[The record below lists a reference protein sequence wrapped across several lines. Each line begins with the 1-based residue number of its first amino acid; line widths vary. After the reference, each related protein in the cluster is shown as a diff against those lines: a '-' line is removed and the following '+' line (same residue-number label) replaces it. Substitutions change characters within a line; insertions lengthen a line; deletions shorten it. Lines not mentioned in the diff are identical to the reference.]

1 MALDRVA
8 RTLSFSVLIS
18 LLWSSVGVQALHLAV
33 SPQEAQQTRSQGDAF
48 TMVDGTPEHIMI
60 WTPEWRS
67 MRRSGWLHIT
77 VWNGLAVEDA
87 TVRVAEDGTIFVPF
101 GVDLNLKVQGLS
113 STDLKRLIQKES
125 LKYFRETVVQVVIEE
140 YNSSRAYLLGEVGRG
155 VTGREGA
162 GMYPLKG
169 RQTVLEF
176 IIEHGGFSEAAN
188 LTRVQI
194 NRASGEVAFLNLSE
208 VIFQGD
214 ESQNPVVNP
223 GDIVWVPSK
232 EVGANIYYV
241 FGEVN
246 APGIVTTQE
255 NLSLVEVVSR
265 AGSFTKDASRA
276 SVYIARGDPNQPEML
291 LSDMKSLIQEAD
303 FSQNVVLQNNDVIYI
318 PRRGFALFQD
328 VVAAITPILGLLRD
342 TVFLFQVN

>member
-48 TMVDGTPEHIMI
+48 AMVDGTPEHII
-60 WTPEWRS
+60 GRS
-67 MRRSGWLHIT
+67 DLLHIT

-113 STDLKRLIQKES
+113 STDLKRLIHKES

-155 VTGREGA
+155 VTGRDGA

>member
-8 RTLSFSVLIS
+8 RTLFFSILIS
-18 LLWSSVGVQALHLAV
+18 FFWSLVGVQALHLEV

-48 TMVDGTPEHIMI
+48 AMVDGIPEHRIG
-60 WTPEWRS
+60 RND
-67 MRRSGWLHIT
+67 LLNIT
-77 VWNGLAVEDA
+77 VWNGLNVEDT

-101 GVDLNLKVQGLS
+101 GIDLNLKVQGLS

-125 LKYFRETVVQVVIEE
+125 LKYFRKTVVQVVIEE
-140 YNSSRAYLLGEVGRG
+140 YNSSRAYLLGEVGGREI
-155 VTGREGA
+155 GREGV

-176 IIEHGGFSEAAN
+176 IIEHGGFTEEAN
-188 LTRVQI
+188 MTRVQI
-194 NRASGEVAFLNLSE
+194 NRASGEVVFLNLSE

-214 ESQNPVVNP
+214 ENQNPVVNP

-246 APGIVTTQE
+246 APGMVTSQE
-255 NLSLVEVVSR
+255 NLSLVEVISR

-276 SVYIARGDPNQPEML
+276 SVYIARGDPNQPEVL
-291 LSDMKSLIQEAD
+291 QLDLKSLIQEAD
-303 FSQNVVLQNNDVIYI
+303 FSQNAVLQNNDVIYI

-342 TVFLFQVN
+342 TVFLFGLR

>member
-1 MALDRVA
+1 MVVDRVV
-8 RTLSFSVLIS
+8 RTLYFSILIS

-33 SPQEAQQTRSQGDAF
+33 PPQEAQQTRSQGDAF
-48 TMVDGTPEHIMI
+48 AMVDGNPEHRIG
-60 WTPEWRS
+60 PNDL
-67 MRRSGWLHIT
+67 LHIT
-77 VWNGLAVEDA
+77 VWNGLAVEEA

-101 GVDLNLKVQGLS
+101 GVDQNLKAQGLS

-155 VTGREGA
+155 GTGGDGA

-188 LTRVQI
+188 LTRVQV

-255 NLSLVEVVSR
+255 NLSLVEVISR

-303 FSQNVVLQNNDVIYI
+303 FSQNVAVQNNDVIYV
-318 PRRGFALFQD
+318 PRRNFALFQD

-342 TVFLFQVN
+342 TVFLFGLR

>member
-1 MALDRVA
+1 MVVDRVA
-8 RTLSFSVLIS
+8 RTLYFSILIS

-33 SPQEAQQTRSQGDAF
+33 PPQEAQQTRSQGDAF
-48 TMVDGTPEHIMI
+48 AIVDGNPEHRIG
-60 WTPEWRS
+60 PNDL
-67 MRRSGWLHIT
+67 LHIT

-155 VTGREGA
+155 TTGGDGA

-176 IIEHGGFSEAAN
+176 IIEHGGFSEEAN

-255 NLSLVEVVSR
+255 NLSLVEVISR

-276 SVYIARGDPNQPEML
+276 NVYIARGDPNQPEML
-291 LSDMKSLIQEAD
+291 KMDEKNLIQEAD
-303 FSQNVVLQNNDVIYI
+303 FSQNVVLQSHDVIYV
-318 PRRGFALFQD
+318 PRRKFALFQD

-342 TVFLFQVN
+342 TIFLFELR

>member
-1 MALDRVA
+1 MALNRVA
-8 RTLSFSVLIS
+8 RMLSFSILIS
-18 LLWSSVGVQALHLAV
+18 FFWSSVGVQALHLAV
-33 SPQEAQQTRSQGDAF
+33 PSQEAQQTRSQGDAF
-48 TMVDGTPEHIMI
+48 AMVDGVPEHRIG
-60 WTPEWRS
+60 RNDL
-67 MRRSGWLHIT
+67 LHIT
-77 VWNGLAVEDA
+77 VWNGLAVEET
-87 TVRVAEDGTIFVPF
+87 TVRVAEDGTVFVPF
-101 GVDLNLKVQGLS
+101 GIDLNLKAQGLS

-155 VTGREGA
+155 PTAGQGA

-176 IIEHGGFSEAAN
+176 IIEHGGFTDQAN
-188 LTRVQI
+188 MTRVQI
-194 NRASGEVAFLNLSE
+194 NRVSGDVAFLNLSE

-232 EVGANIYYV
+232 EVGANTYYV

-255 NLSLVEVVSR
+255 DLLLVEVISR

-276 SVYIARGDPNQPEML
+276 SVYIARGDPDQPEML
-291 LSDMKSLIQEAD
+291 KMDMRNLIQEAD
-303 FSQNVVLQNNDVIYI
+303 FSQNVVLQNNDVIYV
-318 PRRGFALFQD
+318 PRRNFALFQD

-342 TVFLFQVN
+342 TVFLFGLR

>member
-1 MALDRVA
+1 MILNRAA
-8 RTLSFSVLIS
+8 RTLSFSILIS
-18 LLWSSVGVQALHLAV
+18 FFGSSVGVQALHLAV

-48 TMVDGTPEHIMI
+48 TMVDGTPEHII
-60 WTPEWRS
+60 GRS
-67 MRRSGWLHIT
+67 DLLHIT

-125 LKYFRETVVQVVIEE
+125 LKYFRATVVQVVIEE
-140 YNSSRAYLLGEVGRG
+140 YNSSRAYLLGEVAGGAAAGQG
-155 VTGREGA
+155 V
-162 GMYPLKG
+162 GMYSLKG

-176 IIEHGGFSEAAN
+176 IIEHGGFTAQAN
-188 LTRVQI
+188 MTGVQI
-194 NRASGEVAFLNLSE
+194 NRVSGDVLFLNLSE

-214 ESQNPVVNP
+214 ENQNPVVNP

-232 EVGANIYYV
+232 EIGANTYYV

-246 APGIVTTQE
+246 APGMVTSQE
-255 NLSLVEVVSR
+255 NLSLVEVISR
-265 AGSFTKDASRA
+265 AGSFTPDASRA
-276 SVYIARGDPNQPEML
+276 DVYIARGDPNQPEVVRL
-291 LSDMKSLIQEAD
+291 DLKSLIQEAD
-303 FSQNVVLQNNDVIYI
+303 FSQNAVLQNNDVIYV

-328 VVAAITPILGLLRD
+328 VVAAITPLLGLLRD
-342 TVFLFQVN
+342 TIFLFGLR

>member
-1 MALDRVA
+1 MALDRSA
-8 RTLSFSVLIS
+8 RTLSFSILIA
-18 LLWSSVGVQALHLAV
+18 LFWSSVGVQALHLAV
-33 SPQEAQQTRSQGDAF
+33 PPQEAQQTRSQGDAF
-48 TMVDGTPEHIMI
+48 AMVDGNPEHRIG
-60 WTPEWRS
+60 RNDL
-67 MRRSGWLHIT
+67 LHIT
-77 VWNGLAVEDA
+77 VWNGLAVEEA

-155 VTGREGA
+155 ATGDGA

-208 VIFQGD
+208 VIF
-214 ESQNPVVNP
+214 P
-223 GDIVWVPSK
+223 
-232 EVGANIYYV
+232 
-241 FGEVN
+241 
-246 APGIVTTQE
+246 
-255 NLSLVEVVSR
+255 L
-265 AGSFTKDASRA
+265 
-276 SVYIARGDPNQPEML
+276 
-291 LSDMKSLIQEAD
+291 
-303 FSQNVVLQNNDVIYI
+303 
-318 PRRGFALFQD
+318 PRPK
-328 VVAAITPILGLLRD
+328 T
-342 TVFLFQVN
+342 

>member
-1 MALDRVA
+1 MVVDRVA
-8 RTLSFSVLIS
+8 RTLSFSILIS

-33 SPQEAQQTRSQGDAF
+33 PPQEAQQTRSQGDAF
-48 TMVDGTPEHIMI
+48 AMVDGIPEHRIG
-60 WTPEWRS
+60 RNDL
-67 MRRSGWLHIT
+67 LHIT
-77 VWNGLAVEDA
+77 VWNGLEVEEA

-101 GVDLNLKVQGLS
+101 GVDLNLKAQGLS

-155 VTGREGA
+155 TAGGEGA

-176 IIEHGGFSEAAN
+176 IIEHGGFSEQAN

-194 NRASGEVAFLNLSE
+194 NRASGEVAFLNLSD

-255 NLSLVEVVSR
+255 NLSLVEVISR
-265 AGSFTKDASRA
+265 AGSFTKDASR
-276 SVYIARGDPNQPEML
+276 SKVYIARGDPNQPEML
-291 LSDMKSLIQEAD
+291 KMDVKNLIQEAD

-318 PRRGFALFQD
+318 PRRKFALFQD

-342 TVFLFQVN
+342 TIFLFELR

>member
-8 RTLSFSVLIS
+8 RTLSFSILIS
-18 LLWSSVGVQALHLAV
+18 FFWSSVGVQALHFETA
-33 SPQEAQQTRSQGDAF
+33 PQEAQQRPLSRDAYA
-48 TMVDGTPEHIMI
+48 MVDGIAESRIG
-60 WTPEWRS
+60 RNDL
-67 MRRSGWLHIT
+67 LHIT
-77 VWNGLAVEDA
+77 VWNGLAVEET

-101 GVDLNLKVQGLS
+101 GIDLNLRAQGLS

-155 VTGREGA
+155 TTAGQGA

-176 IIEHGGFSEAAN
+176 IIEHGGFTEQAN
-188 LTRVQI
+188 MTRVQI
-194 NRASGEVAFLNLSE
+194 NRASGDVVFLNLSE

-214 ESQNPVVNP
+214 ENQNLVVNP

-232 EVGANIYYV
+232 EVGANTYYV

-246 APGIVTTQE
+246 APGVVTSQE
-255 NLSLVEVVSR
+255 NLSLVEVISR
-265 AGSFTKDASRA
+265 SGSFTQEASR
-276 SVYIARGDPNQPEML
+276 SKVYIARGDPNQPEVL
-291 LSDMKSLIQEAD
+291 ELDLKRLIEEAD
-303 FSQNVVLQNNDVIYI
+303 FAQNAALQNNDVIFI
-318 PRRGFALFQD
+318 PRRGFAKFQD
-328 VVAAITPILGLLRD
+328 VVAAITPLLGLLRD
-342 TVFLFQVN
+342 TIFLFGLR

>member
-8 RTLSFSVLIS
+8 RTLSFSILIS
-18 LLWSSVGVQALHLAV
+18 FFWSSVGVQAFHFEV
-33 SPQEAQQTRSQGDAF
+33 PPQEAQQTRSQGDAF
-48 TMVDGTPEHIMI
+48 TMVDGVPEHRIG
-60 WTPEWRS
+60 RNDL
-67 MRRSGWLHIT
+67 LHIT
-77 VWNGLAVEDA
+77 VWNGLVVEDA

-101 GVDLNLKVQGLS
+101 GVDRNLKAQGLS

-155 VTGREGA
+155 TTGGQGA

-176 IIEHGGFSEAAN
+176 IIEHGGFSEQAN

-232 EVGANIYYV
+232 EVGANTYYV

-246 APGIVTTQE
+246 SAGIVTSQAD
-255 NLSLVEVVSR
+255 LSLVEVISR
-265 AGSFTKDASRA
+265 AGSFTQQASR
-276 SVYIARGDPNQPEML
+276 SKVYIARGDPNQPEVL
-291 LSDMKSLIQEAD
+291 LSDLKSLIQEAD
-303 FSQNVVLQNNDVIYI
+303 FSQNVVLQNNDVIYV

-342 TVFLFQVN
+342 TIFLFGLR

>member
-1 MALDRVA
+1 MVLNCIVK
-8 RTLSFSVLIS
+8 TFSFSILII
-18 LLWSSVGVQALHLAV
+18 LLGTSMGVQALHHVETA
-33 SPQEAQQTRSQGDAF
+33 PQEAQQSSSQGDAF
-48 TMVDGTPEHIMI
+48 AMVDGVPEHRIG
-60 WTPEWRS
+60 RNDL
-67 MRRSGWLHIT
+67 LHIT
-77 VWNGLAVEDA
+77 VWNGLAVEDV

-101 GVDLNLKVQGLS
+101 GVDLNLKVEGLS

-140 YNSSRAYLLGEVGRG
+140 YNSRRAYLLGELGRG
-155 VTGREGA
+155 ALGTQGA
-162 GMYPLKG
+162 GMYSLQG

-176 IIEHGGFSEAAN
+176 IIEHGGFSAEAN

-232 EVGANIYYV
+232 EVGANVYYV

-246 APGIVTTQE
+246 APGIVTSQE
-255 NLSLVEVVSR
+255 NLSLVEVISR
-265 AGSFTKDASRA
+265 AGSFTPQASR
-276 SVYIARGDPNQPEML
+276 SKVYIARGDPNQPEVQLM
-291 LSDMKSLIQEAD
+291 DMKSLIQEAD
-303 FSQNVVLQNNDVIYI
+303 FSQNSVLQNNDVIYI
-318 PRRGFALFQD
+318 PRRNFALFQD

-342 TVFLFQVN
+342 TVFLFGLR